1 MQVLRCFLTILSI
14 TVPLPAM
21 RTLLPPSEMHPIE
34 PANLDWHMKVFTPA
48 DEYEIHLKPGYSI
61 KDHFKTIGKDLSQHM
76 RRRWETP
83 EDFDYVH
90 YIIYLPDQA
99 NLYLIRRDPE
109 VAFVLQSAEYQ
120 VINDPIPE
128 ELERLPKVARHDEL

>member
-1 MQVLRCFLTILSI
+1 MQVLKCFLTILSA
-14 TVPLPAM
+14 TVPLQAM
-21 RTLLPPSEMHPIE
+21 LLPLSGMHPIG
-34 PANLDWHMKVFTPA
+34 PANLDWHMKVSTLP

-61 KDHFKTIGKDLSQHM
+61 KEHFKTISKDLSQHI

-99 NLYLIRRDPE
+99 NLYLIRRDPK
-109 VAFVLQSAEYQ
+109 VTFVLQSAEYQ

-128 ELERLPKVARHDEL
+128 KLERLPKVARHEL